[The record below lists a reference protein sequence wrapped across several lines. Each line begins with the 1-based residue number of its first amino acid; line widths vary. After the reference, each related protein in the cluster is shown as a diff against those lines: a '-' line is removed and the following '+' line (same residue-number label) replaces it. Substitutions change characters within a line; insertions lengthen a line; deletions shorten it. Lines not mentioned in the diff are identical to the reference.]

1 VIYVDSS
8 VVLAHLLSETRS
20 PVDEFW
26 SNETVS
32 SRLMEYE
39 VLNRL
44 NSERLGPEVTAA
56 AGALIASVQLLD
68 LSVGILAR
76 ARETFPM
83 RVRTL
88 DAHHL
93 ATMDFLRAHGQS
105 IEVATYDE
113 RLAAAAAALG
123 FPRVAL

>member
-1 VIYVDSS
+1 
-8 VVLAHLLSETRS
+8 
-20 PVDEFW
+20 
-26 SNETVS
+26 
-32 SRLMEYE
+32 MEYE

-44 NSERLGPEVTAA
+44 NSAGLGPEVTAA

-88 DAHHL
+88 DALHL

-105 IEVATYDE
+105 IEVVTYDE

>member
-1 VIYVDSS
+1 MIYVDSS

>member
-1 VIYVDSS
+1 MIYVDSS
-8 VVLAHLLSETRS
+8 VALAHLLSETRS

-44 NSERLGPEVTAA
+44 NSAGLGPEVTAA

-88 DAHHL
+88 DALHL

-105 IEVATYDE
+105 IEVVTYDE